1 MESWLARIV
10 TIFFRLKIT
19 LTCQRAVDLG
29 VDHLELGLGV
39 AGTLEHFLARVV
51 GRGLAGVCQSS
62 GAESLHLQ
70 VPQPAGPN
78 RLTQRERQGGWKRET
93 HIHARAER
101 ERERERETHP
111 ISNALRASG
120 SSSRPSG

>member
-1 MESWLARIV
+1 
-10 TIFFRLKIT
+10 
-19 LTCQRAVDLG
+19 VDLG

-101 ERERERETHP
+101 ERERERERLTQYQTPCERRDRLRGHP
-111 ISNALRASG
+111 AETGLRRLSE
-120 SSSRPSG
+120 P